1 MSGYAIFTTI
11 VVLVLLVALMKEK
24 MRPGLILFSGAVIF
38 MCVGIINPKELLEG
52 FSNKG
57 MITVALLFLVSEGVR
72 RSGLLEQLLGRL
84 LPKGSATV
92 RKVQMRMLPIVAVLS
107 AFLNN
112 TPMVVIFG
120 PMVKRWAER
129 HRQSPT
135 KYLIP
140 LSFATILGGMC
151 TLIGTSTN
159 LVVHGMAL
167 EESLTNPAVRGLTMF
182 EIGQV
187 GVFIA
192 IAGLIYIFI
201 ATRWLLPESRE
212 SENAVQSLSAESGGR
227 YYRIDLV
234 LGARFPAIGR
244 KIRDFN
250 FQQKYGA
257 SVLELHRGGERYII
271 HDLRKE
277 CYQEGDRLVILGDDD
292 FMKNWGDSSFFLMV
306 DAARPQKEHDL
317 GRMKRWFTII
327 LLFLMIF
334 GAAVGEL
341 PVTREW
347 AQEHFGMKFDMFF
360 WVCLVTVVMA
370 WLNIFNARKYT
381 KYFSW
386 DVLITIA
393 MAFAISKAMQNSGM
407 ADAIAAWAVDMSRGN
422 SPYLLLALVFVLC
435 STFTELMTN
444 NAAAALIFPI
454 SLSVAEHLGV
464 SPMPFIVVIC
474 IAASCSFCTPIGYQT
489 NLIVQGLGGY
499 RFGDFV
505 KIGLP
510 LNILCLILSV
520 WLVPLFWPF
529 YP

>member
-1 MSGYAIFTTI
+1 MSPTAIFTTI
-11 VVLVLLVALMKEK
+11 VVAVLLIALMKEL
-24 MRPGLILFSGAVIF
+24 MRPGLILFSGAVVF
-38 MCVGIINPKELLEG
+38 LCAGIINPKELLEG

-72 RSGLLEQLLGRL
+72 RSGLLEQLLSRL
-84 LPKGSATV
+84 LPKQKSTIRG
-92 RKVQMRMLPIVAVLS
+92 VQARMMPVVAGLS

-120 PMVKRWAER
+120 PMIKRWADR
-129 HRQSPT
+129 HKQPAT
-135 KYLIP
+135 KLLIP
-140 LSFATILGGMC
+140 LSYATILGGMC

-167 EESLTNPAVRGLTMF
+167 DEAQHNPAVRGLSMF
-182 EIGQV
+182 ELGKV

-192 IAGLIYIFI
+192 IAGLLYIFI
-201 ATRWLLPESRE
+201 ASKWLLPEKRKSDSSVQETTPENSRF
-212 SENAVQSLSAESGGR
+212 
-227 YYRIDLV
+227 YRVDVV
-234 LGARFPAIGR
+234 LGARFPAIG
-244 KIRDFN
+244 KNVRDFN

-257 SVLELHRGGERYII
+257 SVLELHRGGETYII
-271 HDLRKE
+271 HDLRTE
-277 CYQEGDRLVILGDDD
+277 RYMEGDALVLLGDDD
-292 FMKNWGDSSFFLMV
+292 FMDNWADSSFFMMV
-306 DAARPQKEHDL
+306 DSSKPQKEQDL
-317 GRMKRWFTII
+317 GSKKRWFTVV

-341 PVTREW
+341 PEMRTW
-347 AQEHFGMKFDMFF
+347 AETNFGMKFDMFF
-360 WVCLVTVVMA
+360 WVCVVTVIMA
-370 WLNIFNARKYT
+370 WMNIFNARKYT

-407 ADAIAAWAVDMSRGN
+407 ADAIAAWTVGISRGGD
-422 SPYLLLALVFVLC
+422 PHLLLAIVFILASV
-435 STFTELMTN
+435 FTELMTN

-499 RFGDFV
+499 RFGDFIKV
-505 KIGLP
+505 GLP
-510 LNILCLILSV
+510 LTLICLVLSI
-520 WLVPLFWPF
+520 WLVPVFWPF
-529 YP
+529 